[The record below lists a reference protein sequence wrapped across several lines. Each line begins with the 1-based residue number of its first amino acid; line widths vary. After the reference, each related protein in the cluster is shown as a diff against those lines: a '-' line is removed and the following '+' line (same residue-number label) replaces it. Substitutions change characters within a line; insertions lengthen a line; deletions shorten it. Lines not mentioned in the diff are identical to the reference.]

1 MTTLSRWISSL
12 ALAAGLGVAA
22 IAPAPAK
29 ASDDLVRIIVDVADV
44 VLRGSQP
51 YYRHGNYGRHDQL
64 IVVRDRYGRPTYYRQ
79 VPRNY
84 RTAYRGNQRYRNA
97 PPPHARAWGHPSR
110 NSAVRYY
117 DTRYDRDYRG
127 KKRHDRDRRD
137 RDRRDRDR
145 RGRRW

>member
-22 IAPAPAK
+22 ITPAPAK

-51 YYRHGNYGRHDQL
+51 YYRHGHYGRHDQL
-64 IVVRDRYGRPTYYRQ
+64 IVVRDRYGHPTYYRQ

-84 RTAYRGNQRYRNA
+84 HAGYYAPRHRPG

-110 NSAVRYY
+110 NSAVRHYNV
-117 DTRYDRDYRG
+117 RYDRDHRG
-127 KKRHDRDRRD
+127 KHHDRDRRD
-137 RDRRDRDR
+137 RDRRHRDR
-145 RGRRW
+145 RGRGW